1 MFMDI
6 PAGGEGGYEPILPR
20 CRSCKQP
27 IPPGAPSETLTF
39 STGSDYRLE
48 ELSGPYHAAC
58 AQPFASLQRAL
69 DMLSRGWS

>member
-6 PAGGEGGYEPILPR
+6 PARGEGGAEPILPR

-27 IPPGAPSETLTF
+27 IPPGSPSETLSF
-39 STGSDYRLE
+39 ENAGDHRLE

-58 AQPFASLQRAL
+58 ARPFASLHRA
-69 DMLSRGWS
+69 MWTLSRPWG

>member
-6 PAGGEGGYEPILPR
+6 PARGEGGHEPLVPR

-27 IPPGAPSETLTF
+27 IAPGSPSETLSF
-39 STGSDYRLE
+39 ANEGEHRLE
-48 ELSGPYHAAC
+48 ELSGLYHAAC
-58 AQPFASLQRAL
+58 ARPFASLQRAM

>member
-6 PAGGEGGYEPILPR
+6 PAGGEGDHEPILPH

-27 IPPGAPSETLTF
+27 IPPGAPREILTF
-39 STGSDYRLE
+39 PPGGEHDLE

-69 DMLSRGWS
+69 DMLSRPWG